1 MVLQLD
7 LSNNKL
13 CGIHDD
19 YGHGTYNAEGITA
32 IADALRVN
40 GALTS
45 IDLSRNHLC
54 GIWNDNDGNRRG
66 TYTAEGITAIADALG
81 VNGSLTKIE

>member
-40 GALTS
+40 G
-45 IDLSRNHLC
+45 
-54 GIWNDNDGNRRG
+54 G
-66 TYTAEGITAIADALG
+66 
-81 VNGSLTKIE
+81 LTKIE

>member
-13 CGIHDD
+13 CGIDD
-19 YGHGTYNAEGITA
+19 EGEGTYNAEGITA

-40 GALTS
+40 G
-45 IDLSRNHLC
+45 
-54 GIWNDNDGNRRG
+54 
-66 TYTAEGITAIADALG
+66 
-81 VNGSLTKIE
+81 VLTKIE

>member
-13 CGIHDD
+13 CGINDD
-19 YGHGTYNAEGITA
+19 GEGTYNAEGITA

-40 GALTS
+40 GGLTKMSLAENKLGEEGTMNKLDLRIKGLRGPAAILISYLIPALTQ
-45 IDLSRNHLC
+45 
-54 GIWNDNDGNRRG
+54 
-66 TYTAEGITAIADALG
+66 
-81 VNGSLTKIE
+81 VLTF